1 MKRFFTEHPATV
13 GETYGEH
20 FAFAISVGGRMVGG
34 GLACML
40 HAVFPE
46 FCKTTGSRTIREL
59 ALRLVPSNREKR
71 RIRHRRRSPS
81 RRRGRISALPVPV
94 LFKLSGLA
102 GTSPAGKTYPEWW
115 DGDMLIQN

>member
-20 FAFAISVGGRMVGG
+20 FAFALGVGSRMVYG

-40 HAVFPE
+40 HAVLPE
-46 FCKTTGSRTIREL
+46 LCKTTGSRTIREL

-71 RIRHRRRSPS
+71 RPIVSNDRFEPLFTAAELESLT
-81 RRRGRISALPVPV
+81 SASL
-94 LFKLSGLA
+94 
-102 GTSPAGKTYPEWW
+102 
-115 DGDMLIQN
+115 

>member
-20 FAFAISVGGRMVGG
+20 FTFAVSVGGRMVGG

-46 FCKTTGSRTIREL
+46 LCKTTGSRTIREL
-59 ALRLVPSNREKR
+59 ALRLVPSNPEKR
-71 RIRHRRRSPS
+71 RTATPGPGFEPLFTADELESLT
-81 RRRGRISALPVPV
+81 SASL
-94 LFKLSGLA
+94 
-102 GTSPAGKTYPEWW
+102 
-115 DGDMLIQN
+115 

>member
-71 RIRHRRRSPS
+71 RAIVPGAADRFEPLFTAAELESLT
-81 RRRGRISALPVPV
+81 SASL
-94 LFKLSGLA
+94 
-102 GTSPAGKTYPEWW
+102 
-115 DGDMLIQN
+115 

>member
-1 MKRFFTEHPATV
+1 MRRFFTEHPASV

-20 FAFAISVGGRMVGG
+20 FAFAIGVGSRMVGG

-71 RIRHRRRSPS
+71 KAVVPS
-81 RRRGRISALPVPV
+81 AANQFEPLFTAAELESLTSASL
-94 LFKLSGLA
+94 
-102 GTSPAGKTYPEWW
+102 
-115 DGDMLIQN
+115 

>member
-20 FAFAISVGGRMVGG
+20 FAFAMGVGSRMVRG

-59 ALRLVPSNREKR
+59 ALRLVPSSREKR
-71 RIRHRRRSPS
+71 KPVVPGAADRFEPLFTAAELESLT
-81 RRRGRISALPVPV
+81 SASL
-94 LFKLSGLA
+94 
-102 GTSPAGKTYPEWW
+102 
-115 DGDMLIQN
+115 

>member
-20 FAFAISVGGRMVGG
+20 FAFALGVGSRMVYG

-40 HAVFPE
+40 HAVLPE
-46 FCKTTGSRTIREL
+46 LCKTTGSRTIREL

-71 RIRHRRRSPS
+71 RAVVSNDRFEPLFTAAELESLT
-81 RRRGRISALPVPV
+81 SASL
-94 LFKLSGLA
+94 
-102 GTSPAGKTYPEWW
+102 
-115 DGDMLIQN
+115 

>member
-1 MKRFFTEHPATV
+1 MKRFFTGHPATV

-20 FAFAISVGGRMVGG
+20 FVFAVSVGGRMVGG

-71 RIRHRRRSPS
+71 RTAAQGNGFEPLFTADELESLT
-81 RRRGRISALPVPV
+81 SASL
-94 LFKLSGLA
+94 
-102 GTSPAGKTYPEWW
+102 
-115 DGDMLIQN
+115 

>member
-40 HAVFPE
+40 HAVLPE
-46 FCKTTGSRTIREL
+46 LCKTTGSRTIREL
-59 ALRLVPSNREKR
+59 ALRLVPTNREKR
-71 RIRHRRRSPS
+71 RTAAAGAAEPLEPLFTAAELESLT
-81 RRRGRISALPVPV
+81 SASL
-94 LFKLSGLA
+94 
-102 GTSPAGKTYPEWW
+102 
-115 DGDMLIQN
+115 

>member
-20 FAFAISVGGRMVGG
+20 FVFAIGVGGRMVAG

-46 FCKTTGSRTIREL
+46 WCKTTGSRTIREL

-71 RIRHRRRSPS
+71 RAAATGAADRFEPLFTAAELESLT
-81 RRRGRISALPVPV
+81 SASL
-94 LFKLSGLA
+94 
-102 GTSPAGKTYPEWW
+102 
-115 DGDMLIQN
+115 

>member
-1 MKRFFTEHPATV
+1 MIAMKRFFTEHPATV

-40 HAVFPE
+40 HAVLPE

-59 ALRLVPSNREKR
+59 ALRLVPVNREKR
-71 RIRHRRRSPS
+71 KAVASGVADQFEP
-81 RRRGRISALPVPV
+81 
-94 LFKLSGLA
+94 LFTADEMDSL
-102 GTSPAGKTYPEWW
+102 TS
-115 DGDMLIQN
+115 DS

>member
-1 MKRFFTEHPATV
+1 MKRFFTDHPATV

-20 FAFAISVGGRMVGG
+20 FAFAVGVGSRMVYG

-46 FCKTTGSRTIREL
+46 LCKTTGSRTIREL

-71 RIRHRRRSPS
+71 KAVVPGDRFEPLFTAAELESLT
-81 RRRGRISALPVPV
+81 SASL
-94 LFKLSGLA
+94 
-102 GTSPAGKTYPEWW
+102 
-115 DGDMLIQN
+115 